1 MAPKNVSIR
10 RYAGVAP
17 PIQVLC
23 QVDNHE
29 TSAYYRYHLVIYRN
43 SLATGTGYVY
53 RVYFDPGARALLPKH
68 ASRYSRVTH
77 FLESLGCRQL
87 YTYRPIWLPKYL

>member
-1 MAPKNVSIR
+1 MAHKNVSIR
-10 RYAGVAP
+10 RYASVAP
-17 PIQVLC
+17 LIQVIC

-43 SLATGTGYVY
+43 SAATGTGYLY
-53 RVYFDPGARALLPKH
+53 RVYFDPGTRTLLSKY

-87 YTYRPIWLPKYL
+87 YTYRPIWLSKDL